1 MLYEILQTTL
11 FVNHEQIF
19 AKTKYLN
26 VYILFVT
33 LNEFINTDAI
43 DMQVLTL
50 HLASAVFPPMIS
62 QWISWTEYFSTR
74 GTWNW
79 YAFQVICLNMFFY
92 KSPPAL
98 FSANF
103 ANES

>member
-33 LNEFINTDAI
+33 ISEFVNKNNADTADAI
-43 DMQVLTL
+43 AVHVLTQG
-50 HLASAVFPPMIS
+50 LASTGSTLVTS
-62 QWISWTEYFSTR
+62 Q
-74 GTWNW
+74 
-79 YAFQVICLNMFFY
+79 
-92 KSPPAL
+92 
-98 FSANF
+98 
-103 ANES
+103 